1 MIDPL
6 EVMYLI
12 NTVYFRGLWSSPFNR
27 YPTSKGPFTTGEGQ
41 SKQISLMHQEQ
52 GFPYYQGPDFQAI
65 SLPYGAGRFSMV
77 AILPRRGLS
86 LQTFA
91 RRLTADTWR
100 DWTSHLRYT
109 MIDLAFPRFTLR
121 NQFSLK
127 PALSSLG
134 MSRAFGPH
142 ANFSGLCTSMFCR
155 ISQVLQKTYLNV
167 YEKGTTAAAVTLV
180 AIATTSLGAPP
191 PKMIVDHP
199 FLLVIRDKLT
209 GAILFLGAISD
220 PS

>member
-1 MIDPL
+1 
-6 EVMYLI
+6 
-12 NTVYFRGLWSSPFNR
+12 
-27 YPTSKGPFTTGEGQ
+27 
-41 SKQISLMHQEQ
+41 
-52 GFPYYQGPDFQAI
+52 
-65 SLPYGAGRFSMV
+65 
-77 AILPRRGLS
+77 
-86 LQTFA
+86 
-91 RRLTADTWR
+91 
-100 DWTSHLRYT
+100 

-142 ANFSGLCTSMFCR
+142 ANFSGLCTSIFCR